1 MPSFLDSYQKI
12 TNFPGGNYLFNKLIG
27 FRAPFFAKIHPN
39 VIELSTA
46 LSVVEMK
53 DRHSIRNHIGSVN
66 AGAMCT
72 LAELSG
78 GLALD
83 AAIPRDLR
91 WLPRGMTVEYL
102 KKAKGT
108 LIARCEFDPKI
119 IHEGDIVVPLDVRD
133 ADNKVVFKAKII
145 FYISKKRTD

>member
-1 MPSFLDSYQKI
+1 MATFLDSYQKI
-12 TNFPGGNYLFNKLIG
+12 TKFPGGNYLFNRLIG
-27 FRAPFFAKIHPN
+27 FRAPFFARIHPN
-39 VIELSTA
+39 VLELKTA

-91 WLPRGMTVEYL
+91 WLPRGMTVAYL

-108 LIARCEFDPKI
+108 LTARCEFDPNI
-119 IHEGDIVVPLDVRD
+119 IHEGDIVIPLDVRD
-133 ADNKVVFKAKII
+133 PVNELVFTAEII
-145 FYISKKRTD
+145 FYISKRKQ

>member
-1 MPSFLDSYQKI
+1 MASFLDSYRQFTK
-12 TNFPGGNYLFNKLIG
+12 FPGGKYLFNKAIG
-27 FRAPFFAKIHPN
+27 FRAPFFARIHPN
-39 VIELSTA
+39 ILELKRA

-91 WLPRGMTVEYL
+91 WLPSGMTVKYL
-102 KKAKGT
+102 KKASGT
-108 LIARCEFDPKI
+108 LVARCEFDPKI
-119 IHEGDIVVPLDVRD
+119 IHEGDIDIPLEVRD
-133 ADNKVVFKAKII
+133 PQNEVVFTAEIT
-145 FYISKKRTD
+145 FYISKKRK

>member
-1 MPSFLDSYQKI
+1 VPSFLDSYQKI
-12 TNFPGGNYLFNKLIG
+12 KSFPGGHYLFNKLIG
-27 FRAPFFAKIHPN
+27 YKAPFFAKISPN
-39 VIELSTA
+39 VIELNKA

-53 DRHSIRNHIGSVN
+53 DRRSIRNHIGSVN

-91 WLPRGMTVEYL
+91 WLPRSMTVEYL

-119 IHEGDIVVPLDVRD
+119 IDEGDIVIPLDVRD
-133 ADNKVVFKAKII
+133 AGNEVVFKAKIV
-145 FYISKKRTD
+145 FYISKKKTN

>member
-1 MPSFLDSYQKI
+1 MASFLDSYQKI
-12 TNFPGGNYLFNKLIG
+12 TGFPGGQFLFNKLIG
-27 FRAPFFAKIHPN
+27 FKAPFFARVHPN
-39 VIELSTA
+39 VLELKTA

-53 DRHSIRNHIGSVN
+53 DRRSIRNHIGSVN

-91 WLPRGMTVEYL
+91 WLPRSMTVAYL

-108 LIARCEFDPKI
+108 LIARCEFDPQT
-119 IHEGDIVVPLDVRD
+119 IHEGDIVVPLEIKDPAND
-133 ADNKVVFKAKII
+133 IVFTAEIT
-145 FYISKKRTD
+145 FYISKKKK

>member
-1 MPSFLDSYQKI
+1 VASFLDSYQKI
-12 TNFPGGNYLFNKLIG
+12 TGFPGGQYLFNKLIG
-27 FRAPFFAKIHPN
+27 FKAPFFARIHPN
-39 VIELSTA
+39 VLELKSA

-53 DRHSIRNHIGSVN
+53 DRRSIRNHIGSVN

-83 AAIPRDLR
+83 AAIPHDLR
-91 WLPRGMTVEYL
+91 WLPRGMAVAYL

-108 LIARCEFDPKI
+108 LIARCEFDLQI
-119 IHEGDIVVPLDVRD
+119 IHEGDIVIPLEIKDPGND
-133 ADNKVVFKAKII
+133 IVFTAEIT
-145 FYISKKRTD
+145 FYISKKNK

>member
-1 MPSFLDSYQKI
+1 VSSFLDSYQKI
-12 TNFPGGNYLFNKLIG
+12 TGFPGGKYLFNKLIG
-27 FRAPFFAKIHPN
+27 FKAPFFARIHPN
-39 VIELSTA
+39 VLELKSA

-53 DRHSIRNHIGSVN
+53 DRRGIRNHIGSVN

-91 WLPRGMTVEYL
+91 WLPRSMTVAYL
-102 KKAKGT
+102 KKAGGT
-108 LIARCEFDPKI
+108 LMARCEFDPQI
-119 IHEGDIVVPLDVRD
+119 IREGDIVIPLKILDPTND
-133 ADNKVVFKAKII
+133 VVFTAEIT
-145 FYISKKRTD
+145 FYISKKKK

>member
-1 MPSFLDSYQKI
+1 MASFLDAYRKV
-12 TNFPGGNYLFNKLIG
+12 TGFPGGKYLFNKLIG
-27 FRAPFFAKIHPN
+27 YKAPFFGTIHPN
-39 VIELSTA
+39 ILELESA

-53 DRHSIRNHIGSVN
+53 DRRSIRNHIGSVN

-91 WLPRGMTVEYL
+91 WLPRGMTVAYL
-102 KKAKGT
+102 KKANGT
-108 LIARCEFDPKI
+108 LTARCEFDPGI
-119 IHEGDIVVPLDVRD
+119 IREGDIVLPLKVYDP
-133 ADNKVVFKAKII
+133 ANEVVFTAEIV
-145 FYISKKRTD
+145 FYISKRKQ